1 MEGSKLDLVV
11 FGATGITGKYT
22 VLQLVEL
29 ATDVGDLKWGVAGRS
44 QDKLESVLRQISS
57 KTGKDLSKI
66 KIILA
71 DVTDLLS
78 LRNMTSQTRVL
89 INTVGPYKL
98 YGEPVVKACID
109 GGCHYVDVS
118 AEPQFMERMQ
128 LEYHEAAKQK
138 NVYIINACG
147 FDCIPVDLGTVF
159 LVNNFKGDVN
169 SVECYLEV
177 WQKNF
182 MMGSAINYG
191 TWHSAVYLMSEVE
204 ELKSIRKKLFPDC
217 GPKMHPTLK
226 HKWFVHKNKA
236 VGGWSVPFP
245 TADRSVIARS
255 QRYFLQHNKQRPIQ
269 LFSYVTFPY
278 LLLALAVWVLGG
290 LLLLAAKFKA
300 GREFILKHPRLLSG
314 GLVGFDPSEKAM
326 SNLYFS
332 FTLYG
337 KGWKDKMTE
346 PTDQHTEKPNR
357 TLVVKVSG
365 NNPAY
370 GATCVALVLSAVTVV
385 QQADKMP
392 ASGGVYTPGVAFG
405 KTTLIEDLNKHGV
418 KFELV
423 SVKEI

>member
-1 MEGSKLDLVV
+1 
-11 FGATGITGKYT
+11 
-22 VLQLVEL
+22 
-29 ATDVGDLKWGVAGRS
+29 
-44 QDKLESVLRQISS
+44 
-57 KTGKDLSKI
+57 
-66 KIILA
+66 
-71 DVTDLLS
+71 
-78 LRNMTSQTRVL
+78 
-89 INTVGPYKL
+89 
-98 YGEPVVKACID
+98 
-109 GGCHYVDVS
+109 
-118 AEPQFMERMQ
+118 MERMQ
-128 LEYHEAAKQK
+128 LEYYEAAKQK
-138 NVYIINACG
+138 NVYIISACG

-169 SVECYLEV
+169 SVECYVEV
-177 WQKNF
+177 WQNTF
-182 MMGSAINYG
+182 MLGSTINYG

-204 ELKSIRKKLFPDC
+204 ELKSIRKKLFPDR
-217 GPKMHPTLK
+217 GPKMLPTLK

-255 QRYFLQHNKQRPIQ
+255 QRHFLQHNKQRPVQ
-269 LFSYVTFPY
+269 LFTYVTFPY
-278 LLLALAVWVLGG
+278 LLLALAAWVLGG
-290 LLLLAAKFKA
+290 LLLLAAKFEA

-326 SNLYFS
+326 NNLHFS

-337 KGWKDKMTE
+337 KGWKDKMAE
-346 PTDQHTEKPNR
+346 PTDRHAEKPDK

-370 GATCVALVLSAVTVV
+370 GATCVALVLSAVTIV

-392 ASGGVYTPGVAFG
+392 ASGGVYTPGVAFA

-423 SVKEI
+423 SVKER